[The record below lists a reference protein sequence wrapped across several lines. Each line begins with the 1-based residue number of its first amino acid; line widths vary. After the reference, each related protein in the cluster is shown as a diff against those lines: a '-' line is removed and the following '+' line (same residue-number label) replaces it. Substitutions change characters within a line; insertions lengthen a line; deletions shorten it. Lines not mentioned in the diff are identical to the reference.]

1 MSPLF
6 GYHGKI
12 LRADLSKPE
21 FTIFSEDQSVLRKY
35 VGGAA
40 LGAKY
45 LYEEV
50 PPGVAWSDPANRIIL
65 ASGPLGGT
73 SVMGSGTFCAVTKG
87 ARTNGATSTQSNGY
101 LGAYMRFAGFD
112 AVIIQGKAERLSYLY
127 IHDGTAELRDA
138 RHLAGK
144 DTWEVED
151 LIKQEVGLTGMQA
164 SVYGIGVAGEKMV
177 KYACLMGDRGHAA
190 ATNGIGAVFG
200 SKNLKA
206 VVIARGKN
214 RVPVFDAEKL
224 SATSKS
230 LYEMVTDPASWW
242 SSIDKYGTLWIM
254 GRNALIGRTPF
265 KNYQTADC
273 PMTKE
278 QLDTFSPQ
286 YLREKLPQ
294 VSRHVCW
301 GCRLHHLNLI
311 KITEGPL
318 AGQEGEEAEY
328 EGYAALGVG
337 VGIYDGIT
345 ATALCNE
352 ADRLGIDHLEI
363 GYVLS
368 MVMEMYEKG
377 LLTKKDTDGIDMTW
391 GNVEAVRAMLNKI
404 ARREGIGD
412 ILAEGVLPAASHFG
426 KKALDLAIYTKN
438 GTTIRQHDHRVAW
451 TYILDLCTSGT
462 GQSEANVA
470 ASADILGLKNP
481 APFDPEQTANH
492 VVNIKGASPFVDSL
506 GVCRFPN
513 PEMPEKLTEMVKA
526 ATGWH
531 DFAWDEAL
539 KVGLRSVLLMRAFN
553 IRHGY
558 DASIE
563 GPSPRYGSTPTSGPA
578 KGHGIIPVWKTM
590 LDAYYKGM
598 KWDRKTGKPTPEA
611 LKEAGLPELIPDLW
625 PDSQ

>member
-1 MSPLF
+1 MSALL

-12 LRADLSKPE
+12 LRADLSKPGFIVDKIE
-21 FTIFSEDQSVLRKY
+21 EAVLRKY

-45 LYEEV
+45 LYDEV
-50 PPGVAWSDPANRIIL
+50 PPGVAWSDPGNRIIL

-101 LGAYMRFAGFD
+101 LGAYMRFSGFD

-138 RHLAGK
+138 RHLAGVG
-144 DTWEVED
+144 TWETED
-151 LIKQEVGLTGMQA
+151 LIKQEIGLTGMQS
-164 SVYGIGVAGEKMV
+164 SVYSIGLAGENLV

-206 VVIARGKN
+206 VAIARGKN
-214 RVPVFDAEKL
+214 RVPVFDNERL
-224 SATSKS
+224 SATSKA
-230 LYEMVTDPASWW
+230 LYAMVADPAGWW
-242 SSIDKYGTLWIM
+242 SQIDKYGTLWIM
-254 GRNALIGRTPF
+254 GRNALISRTPF

-286 YLREKLPQ
+286 YLREKLPF

-318 AGQEGEEAEY
+318 AGQEGEEPEY
-328 EGYAALGVG
+328 EGYAGLGTQ
-337 VGIYDGIT
+337 VGIHDGIT
-345 ATALCNE
+345 VTALCNE
-352 ADRLGIDHLEI
+352 VDRLGMDHLEL
-363 GYVLS
+363 GWVLG
-368 MVMEMYEKG
+368 MVMEMYQKG

-391 GNVEAVRAMLNKI
+391 GNIESVRAMFNKI
-404 ARREGIGD
+404 ARRDGIGD
-412 ILAEGVLPAASHFG
+412 ILAEGTLPAATHFG
-426 KKALDLAIYTKN
+426 KEALDLAIYTKN

-470 ASADILGLKNP
+470 ARADILGLKDP
-481 APFDPEQTANH
+481 FPFDPVEIANH
-492 VVNIKGASPFVDSL
+492 VVNIKGASPFIDSL

-513 PEMPEKLTEMVKA
+513 PEAPEQITEMVKA

-531 DFAWDEAL
+531 DFTWEEAK

-563 GPSPRYGSTPTSGPA
+563 GPSPRYGSTPASGPA
-578 KGHGIIPVWKTM
+578 KGHGILPVWETV
-590 LDAYYKGM
+590 LDTYYKGM
-598 KWDRKTGKPTPEA
+598 KWDRETGKPTAEA

-625 PDSQ
+625 PDSP